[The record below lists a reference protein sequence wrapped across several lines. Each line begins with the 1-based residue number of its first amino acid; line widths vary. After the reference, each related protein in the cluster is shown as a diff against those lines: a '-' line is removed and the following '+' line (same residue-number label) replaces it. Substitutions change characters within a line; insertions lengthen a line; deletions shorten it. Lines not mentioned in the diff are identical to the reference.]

1 MNTQPFTQEEYLQ
14 LQEIV
19 IPIREYVPGNH
30 LHFIWDAYKRIEGR
44 HEPQPCNCGSAGHH
58 WAKAVTTIKEF
69 ITKTEENN
77 K

>member
-1 MNTQPFTQEEYLQ
+1 MNTHPFTQEEYLQ

-19 IPIREYVPGNH
+19 IPIKEYVPGNH

-44 HEPQPCNCGSAGHH
+44 QEAQPCNCGSAAGH
-58 WAKAVTTIKEF
+58 WARAVSTIKEF
-69 ITKTEENN
+69 ITKTEETN